1 MIVVL
6 DESLEERPLR
16 EDNEK
21 WSLDRISRGLAQKA
35 KEKGYS
41 VVVESDMRDK
51 ALTTA
56 ETFYELG
63 LVGMLS
69 TAYSEHRPVALAPHD
84 FWFVANCELAALI
97 AQNPQQFRGVFT
109 SSEEKQTIM
118 IPTTDPR
125 QIDYT
130 RLAALLNE
138 RFPNK
143 EISDLLIPDLSTM
156 NSKVFNALCATV
168 ADAVQHYYSYM
179 TFCCGI
185 PKIKVLG
192 TEEDYRKLAA
202 ASRRLAELLEFNSA
216 TLAYYDRIA
225 GLFDRMADSFTSE
238 DPSVFWRSIYTQ
250 KNVGSGRQ
258 LDIDGWIRDFFTK
271 RPARLE
277 SYHTSIAAV
286 PYKNLETGNEYLG
299 LTGAFGV
306 VRDSEGFWQSDFRE
320 AIFQKSEEDVRK
332 GPPVNEE
339 DELFKRLAARRASG
353 KSAEGSIKVSV
364 YDVSS
369 VVPSSKAELPT
380 QVVAL
385 KPRPDND
392 DPQYFLD
399 TKAVALME
407 KIMLEEDKK
416 NDA

>member
-6 DESLEERPLR
+6 DESLQERPRR
-16 EDNEK
+16 EDEE
-21 WSLDRISRGLAQKA
+21 SRSRDYVTRMLAGKA

-51 ALTTA
+51 ALTTTP
-56 ETFYELG
+56 TFYELG

-69 TAYSEHRPVALAPHD
+69 DAYSQHRPVALAPHD

-97 AQNPQQFRGVFT
+97 AQNPDQFRGVFT
-109 SSEEKQTIM
+109 SSDEKQTVM
-118 IPTTDPR
+118 VPTTDPT
-125 QIDYT
+125 QIDYVA
-130 RLAALLNE
+130 LAALLDE

-143 EISDLLIPDLSTM
+143 EISGLFTPDLSTM
-156 NSKVFNALCATV
+156 NWKVFNALCATM

-179 TFCCGI
+179 TYCCGI

-202 ASRRLAELLEFNSA
+202 ASRRLAEILEFNSA

-225 GLFDRMADSFTSE
+225 GLFDRMADSFTSD
-238 DPSVFWRSIYTQ
+238 DPSVFWKSIYTQ

-286 PYKNLETGNEYLG
+286 PYKNLETGKEYLG
-299 LTGAFGV
+299 FAGAFGV
-306 VRDSEGFWQSDFRE
+306 VQDADGFWQSDFRE
-320 AIFQKSEEDVRK
+320 AIFQR
-332 GPPVNEE
+332 
-339 DELFKRLAARRASG
+339 
-353 KSAEGSIKVSV
+353 AEGDKPQE
-364 YDVSS
+364 D
-369 VVPSSKAELPT
+369 PNKALLEMM
-380 QVVAL
+380 QRSRERA
-385 KPRPDND
+385 KQRE
-392 DPQYFLD
+392 Q
-399 TKAVALME
+399 E
-407 KIMLEEDKK
+407 KK
-416 NDA
+416 

>member
-6 DESLEERPLR
+6 DSSLEEQPLR
-16 EDNEK
+16 EDHEQ
-21 WSLDRISRGLAQKA
+21 WSLNYVSRELARKA

-41 VVVESDMRDK
+41 IVVESDMRDK

-56 ETFYELG
+56 TTTYTLG

-84 FWFVANCELAALI
+84 FWFVANCELAAII
-97 AQNPQQFRGVFT
+97 AKNPDQFRGIFT

-118 IPTTDPR
+118 VPTTDPR

-130 RLAALLNE
+130 RLVELLEE

-143 EISDLLIPDLSTM
+143 EIKDLLIPDLSTM

-168 ADAVQHYYSYM
+168 ADSVQHYYSYM

-192 TEEDYRKLAA
+192 TPEDYRKLAEV
-202 ASRRLAELLEFNSA
+202 SRRLAELLEFNSE
-216 TLAYYDRIA
+216 TLAYYDRVS

-277 SYHTSIAAV
+277 GYHTSIAAV

-320 AIFQKSEEDVRK
+320 AIFQKSEQDMEK
-332 GPPVNEE
+332 GPPVNEKE
-339 DELFKRLAARRASG
+339 EWMKKFIQQREERRAAKG
-353 KSAEGSIKVSV
+353 AGITVSV
-364 YDVSS
+364 TDVSS
-369 VVPSSKAELPT
+369 VVPSSKVKLPAE
-380 QVVAL
+380 VVVL
-385 KPRPDND
+385 KPRQAND
-392 DPQYFLD
+392 DPQYFLNMD
-399 TKAVALME
+399 VVNQME

-416 NDA
+416 K